1 MSINKNNTIFIHI
14 SQNLRFV
21 NVIEVVDFMKPQ
33 KITLVNIKTS
43 FDGPSLNASA
53 SHFRGIEKFSSSR
66 EIK

>member
-33 KITLVNIKTS
+33 KITLVNINT
-43 FDGPSLNASA
+43 SLNASA